1 MPDKH
6 FFVSND
12 FFRKAGSYW
21 KYIRKYVQIISGKD
35 RQRQSYRKKV
45 KEANR
50 KENYNDN
57 FDDSVCIKKQVNK
70 ATSLCGI
77 SIEIDK
83 NRY

>member
-12 FFRKAGSYW
+12 EFFHESRDMSW
-21 KYIRKYVQIISGKD
+21 KYIRKDVQIISDKD
-35 RQRQSYRKKV
+35 RQRQLYRKKANEV
-45 KEANR
+45 NR

-77 SIEIDK
+77 SIE
-83 NRY
+83 